1 VSEAS
6 AEDRSHELRALPE
19 TYALALR
26 LLAEGLDDPAIARV
40 LDIEVES
47 VAPLLAL
54 ARAKLA
60 AVTER
65 VEDPGQAATEV

>member
-1 VSEAS
+1 MAERDDGLPSE
-6 AEDRSHELRALPE
+6 RLRALPE

-26 LLAEGLDDPAIARV
+26 LRAEGLDDATIARV

-54 ARAKLA
+54 ARSKLA
-60 AVTER
+60 NLAPPPPA
-65 VEDPGQAATEV
+65 DPPPA